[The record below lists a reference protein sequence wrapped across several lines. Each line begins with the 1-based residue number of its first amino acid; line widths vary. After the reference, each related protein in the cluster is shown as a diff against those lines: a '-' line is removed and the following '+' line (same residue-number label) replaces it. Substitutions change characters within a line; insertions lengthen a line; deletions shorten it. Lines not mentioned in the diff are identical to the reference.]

1 VTSGFVEIRFAAAG
15 DLGGILQADHLAT
28 QGNTER
34 AELLRHCLNHGEIQ
48 VLVDHGSVTGFV
60 IRKPAY
66 FFGRDFIEL
75 LMVDPRRRRSG
86 TGRALLRAAVRSAG
100 TDQVFTSTNA
110 SNVAMRSLLVSEG
123 WSFSG
128 KLDGLDE
135 GDPELV
141 YFTHGGA

>member
-1 VTSGFVEIRFAAAG
+1 MEIRTAAVG
-15 DLGGILQADHLAT
+15 DLGGILQADHLASH
-28 QGNTER
+28 GDAER
-34 AELLRHCLNHGEIQ
+34 AELLRHCLNLGEVQ
-48 VLVDHGSVTGFV
+48 VQVDHGSVTGFV
-60 IRKPAY
+60 IRKPGY

-75 LMVDPRRRRSG
+75 LMVDPRHRRSG
-86 TGRALLRAAVRSAG
+86 TGRALLQAAVRSAG

-110 SNVAMRSLLVSEG
+110 SNVAMRSLLVSES

-141 YFTHGGA
+141 YFTRGDA